1 MDRRTE
7 GARGRRIVRTS
18 LVAIGTNLC
27 LVAFKM
33 AVGLLANS
41 IAIVLDAMNNLS
53 DALSSVI
60 TILGTKLAGRP
71 PDKKHPFGYGRV
83 EYLTAILIAGIV
95 LFAGVSF
102 TVTSVQKIFLPDQ
115 THYSL
120 VTVAVISVAIV
131 TKLLLG
137 RYTKR
142 VGWETGSDALAA
154 SGADATFDAVIPA
167 GTLAGAL
174 VTMGTGYNLD
184 GWIGVVISLV
194 ILRSSVEMLKD
205 TFNNIVGCR
214 SDSSLTRE
222 IKARLCTMEEI
233 LGAYDLVIHNYGPTK
248 SMGAVNVSVYDWHT
262 ASELHDISKRAQNMI
277 LREYKILLY
286 IGFYAVNTQNKSL
299 QALEQAVWD
308 YVKEQPYV
316 LSMHA
321 FYEDCRTKDISF
333 DLVIDFSGSRE
344 RVALVRRLEE
354 TLAQRHPGHRFT
366 IGLDRDF
373 SD

>member
-1 MDRRTE
+1 MKQAKESTRDRL
-7 GARGRRIVRTS
+7 IVRAS
-18 LVAIGTNLC
+18 AIAIGTNLC

-33 AVGLLANS
+33 LVGLLAHS

-53 DALSSVI
+53 DALSSVL

-71 PDKKHPFGYGRV
+71 PDKKHPLGYGRV

-95 LFAGVSF
+95 LFAGGSF
-102 TVTSVQKIFLPDQ
+102 LVASVKKIFVPDQ
-115 THYSL
+115 PHYSL
-120 VTVAVISVAIV
+120 VTVIVISVAVV

-137 RYTKR
+137 RYAKR
-142 VGWETGSDALAA
+142 VGWETGSDALVA
-154 SGADATFDAVIPA
+154 SGADATFDAVISA

-174 VTMGTGYNLD
+174 ITMATGYVLD
-184 GWIGVVISLV
+184 GWIGVVISIV

-214 SDSSLTRE
+214 SDSNLTRE

-233 LGAYDLVIHNYGPTK
+233 LGAYDLIIHNYGPTK
-248 SMGAVNVSVYDWHT
+248 SMGAVNVSVYDWRT
-262 ASELHDISKRAQNMI
+262 AAELHDISKRAQNMI

-286 IGFYAVNTQNKSL
+286 IGFYAVNTQNKAL
-299 QALEQAVWD
+299 QELEQAVWA

-321 FYEDCRTKDISF
+321 FYEDSRTKDISF
-333 DLVIDFSGSRE
+333 DLVIDFAGSKD
-344 RVALVRRLEE
+344 RVAMVRRLEE